1 MTQFSPDFPSILL
14 LPSPSALPKL
24 PSLFS
29 KCWGKGEWVRKGRKV
44 NTVSITELPSSWDQA
59 WLIASSPRTIFQG
72 ATKTMNIL
80 ELAVQR
86 EEEGRIYL
94 LTPIPQWPKVYS
106 REHWLLLI
114 PQLLPHGHWA
124 GLHQQGSP
132 RMEADRHLG
141 SRLCQNALTESQW
154 EPAQSQ
160 QQRQNKNAKGR
171 VSQRAPEVMHQRCLI
186 QHPCPLLPTPS
197 LPIDIPTS
205 VSKKHINVVK
215 RERILPPSPNVFLLC
230 LLYLSQ

>member
-14 LPSPSALPKL
+14 LPSPSALLKL

-29 KCWGKGEWVRKGRKV
+29 KCWRKGEWVTKGRKA
-44 NTVSITELPSSWDQA
+44 NTVCITELPSSWDQA

-72 ATKTMNIL
+72 ATKTTNIL

-94 LTPIPQWPKVYS
+94 LAPIPQWPKVYS

-141 SRLCQNALTESQW
+141 SRALSECTHKKSVGACT
-154 EPAQSQ
+154 EPATEAEQ
-160 QQRQNKNAKGR
+160 KCKGSGESESTWSNSSE
-171 VSQRAPEVMHQRCLI
+171 VSY
-186 QHPCPLLPTPS
+186 
-197 LPIDIPTS
+197 PTS
-205 VSKKHINVVK
+205 LSS
-215 RERILPPSPNVFLLC
+215 PPSAILTYWHSHISV
-230 LLYLSQ
+230 